1 MIKHGIML
9 GSWKLG
15 WGCQGAKKYDMKKSW
30 FKVTHLT
37 DCQLD
42 E

>member
-15 WGCQGAKKYDMKKSW
+15 WGWQGVKKYDMKKSW
-30 FKVTHLT
+30 FKSY
-37 DCQLD
+37 
-42 E
+42 